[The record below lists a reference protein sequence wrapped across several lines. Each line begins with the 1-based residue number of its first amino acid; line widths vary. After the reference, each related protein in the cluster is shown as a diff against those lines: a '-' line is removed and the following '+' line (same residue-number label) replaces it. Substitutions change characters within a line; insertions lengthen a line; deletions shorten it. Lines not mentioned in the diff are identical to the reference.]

1 MSFAAGD
8 RASVPAH
15 HAGEHQIDESQA
27 TADDHAA
34 LAMARDR
41 EASAEE
47 GADQVSSQTPG

>member
-8 RASVPAH
+8 RAKCRPAH

-47 GADQVSSQTPG
+47 ALIK